1 MSRPVG
7 SKPPQQSLLGC
18 SQAVRQRVLIP
29 SCEGSNPSTPA
40 ISYIANATSRY
51 SPKHIADYTDRGPNV
66 ADLMVFTGNANP
78 ELAAKVGDMLHI
90 PLGDID
96 VDKFSDGEIRV
107 ELNENV
113 RGRDVFVLQSTC
125 VPTNDNIM
133 ELLVIIDAL
142 RRASAGRI
150 TAVVP
155 YFGYARQDRRVRSA
169 RVPITA
175 KVVADMMVTVG
186 VDRVLT
192 VDLHS
197 EQIQGFFDVPVDNV
211 YGSPVL
217 LEDILKQN
225 FENLVVVSPDIG
237 GVVRAR
243 AVAKQLGIELAIID
257 KRRPTA
263 NVAEVMNIIGEID
276 GRTCLLVDDMV
287 DTAGTLCNAAAA
299 LKEHGAKKVIAYATH
314 PVLSGNAI
322 ENLNNSDLDEL
333 VVTDSIPLS
342 AESKKCTV
350 IRQLSLANMLAEA
363 MRRISNEESLS
374 AMFSGKE

>member
-1 MSRPVG
+1 M
-7 SKPPQQSLLGC
+7 
-18 SQAVRQRVLIP
+18 
-29 SCEGSNPSTPA
+29 
-40 ISYIANATSRY
+40 
-51 SPKHIADYTDRGPNV
+51 

-78 ELAAKVGDMLHI
+78 ELAAKVSEDLGI
-90 PLGDID
+90 PLGDIT
-96 VDKFSDGEIRV
+96 VDKFSDGEVMV

-113 RGRDVFVLQSTC
+113 RGRDVFILQSTC
-125 VPTNDNIM
+125 APTNDNIM
-133 ELLVIIDAL
+133 ELVVIADAL

-186 VDRVLT
+186 IDRVLT
-192 VDLHS
+192 VDLHA

-217 LEDILKQN
+217 LDDIAKQN
-225 FENLVVVSPDIG
+225 FQDLVVVSPDIG

-257 KRRPTA
+257 KRRPAA
-263 NVAEVMNIIGEID
+263 NVAEVMNIIGDIEN
-276 GRTCLLVDDMV
+276 RTCLLVDDMV

-299 LKEHGAKKVIAYATH
+299 LKERGANSVVAYATH
-314 PVLSGNAI
+314 AVLSGPAI
-322 ENLNNSDLDEL
+322 ERLNKSAMDEL

-342 AESKKCTV
+342 DAAKNCKK
-350 IRQLSLANMLAEA
+350 IRQLSLSTMMAEA

-374 AMFSGKE
+374 AMFK